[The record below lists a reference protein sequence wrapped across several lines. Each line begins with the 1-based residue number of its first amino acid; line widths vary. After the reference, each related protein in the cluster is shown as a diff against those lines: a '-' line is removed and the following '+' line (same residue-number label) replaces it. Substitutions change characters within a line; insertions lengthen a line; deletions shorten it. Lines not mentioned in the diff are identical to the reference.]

1 MLELRKKGN
10 KHWLLIDEEIG
21 EFTPSKFTINRLNN
35 VINIVYFNNLK
46 SKEYNVSDCYIF
58 DIDDTSGFNT
68 SNGVAFMD
76 KLEEL
81 NCPCFQKNEN
91 IFNISGGAWGDIT
104 GNLSNQTDLQNALD
118 SKLDKVTSSGVE
130 RAYIINA
137 DGSQSTKPTSE
148 FGGALETD
156 PIFLASEASN
166 FVAGDKANLDN
177 QSGINTGDETS
188 STIQTKR
195 PLKTVN
201 GESLEGSGNI
211 QIDYNDLDNL
221 PVIPTPITNHSGL
234 SLDDGTN
241 PHGTT
246 KGDVGLSNVP
256 NVDTSTTSNVSEGS
270 NLYFTTARVLGTV
283 LSGFIFN
290 EIPSGAIDGINSIF
304 NTNFLLVPDT
314 EVVFIN
320 GQKQKKPDD
329 YNISG
334 QTITFTFSPGVSE
347 SLVINYIKQ

>member
-21 EFTPSKFTINRLNN
+21 EFSPSKFTINRLNN

-68 SNGVAFMD
+68 SDGVAFMD

-81 NCPCFQKNEN
+81 NCPCFQKDET
-91 IFNISGGAWGDIT
+91 IIIGGVIDISG
-104 GNLSNQTDLQNALD
+104 
-118 SKLDKVTSSGVE
+118 KLDKVSTAGVE

-137 DGSQSTKPTSE
+137 DGSQGTKATSE
-148 FGGALETD
+148 FGG
-156 PIFLASEASN
+156 
-166 FVAGDKANLDN
+166 
-177 QSGINTGDETS
+177 DETTS
-188 STIQTKR
+188 SIQTKR

-211 QIDYNDLDNL
+211 QIDYNDLDNK
-221 PVIPTPITNHSGL
+221 PPPFPPSSIIS
-234 SLDDGTN
+234 
-241 PHGTT
+241 
-246 KGDVGLSNVP
+246 K
-256 NVDTSTTSNVSEGS
+256 
-270 NLYFTTARVLGTV
+270 
-283 LSGFIFN
+283 FIFN
-290 EIPSGAIDGINSIF
+290 EIPSGIIDGINSIF

-347 SLVINYIKQ
+347 SVVINYIKQ

>member
-10 KHWLLIDEEIG
+10 KHWLLIDDEIG

-104 GNLSNQTDLQNALD
+104 GTLSDQTDLQTALD
-118 SKLDKVTSSGVE
+118 SKLDKVSTAGVE
-130 RAYIINA
+130 RVYIINP
-137 DGSQSTKPTSE
+137 DGSQGTK
-148 FGGALETD
+148 AYVQIET
-156 PIFLASEASN
+156 
-166 FVAGDKANLDN
+166 
-177 QSGINTGDETS
+177 
-188 STIQTKR
+188 
-195 PLKTVN
+195 
-201 GESLEGSGNI
+201 
-211 QIDYNDLDNL
+211 
-221 PVIPTPITNHSGL
+221 VIS
-234 SLDDGTN
+234 
-241 PHGTT
+241 
-246 KGDVGLSNVP
+246 K
-256 NVDTSTTSNVSEGS
+256 
-270 NLYFTTARVLGTV
+270 
-283 LSGFIFN
+283 FIFN